1 MVCLSF
7 QRLASLKVLSS
18 EGCNINTAT
27 NNKNNPLLSPSY
39 IPDLSSTSWG
49 SISPTSQL
57 SKLRHGP
64 GLRNSSTITE
74 PLVPAGQDPG
84 SEGRGKLPPL
94 EGKDNNG
101 RFSSISVP
109 GLPSPQQGSPLI
121 NAAPQGGAG
130 GCLCP
135 KHWVSSVL
143 TAAQLKILY
152 RALHR
157 QKKGS
162 SQENCGWQGC
172 WQ

>member
-1 MVCLSF
+1 MCLSF

-18 EGCNINTAT
+18 EGCNVNTTT

-64 GLRNSSTITE
+64 GLRNSPTITG

-94 EGKDNNG
+94 EDKDNNG
-101 RFSSISVP
+101 PFLSHLSPWPSKPTPGVTSDQCYSS
-109 GLPSPQQGSPLI
+109 GRRWGWGT
-121 NAAPQGGAG
+121 GGG
-130 GCLCP
+130 RGLCP

-143 TAAQLKILY
+143 TAAQPKILY
-152 RALHR
+152 HALHR
-157 QKKGS
+157 QKKGRS
-162 SQENCGWQGC
+162 
-172 WQ
+172 